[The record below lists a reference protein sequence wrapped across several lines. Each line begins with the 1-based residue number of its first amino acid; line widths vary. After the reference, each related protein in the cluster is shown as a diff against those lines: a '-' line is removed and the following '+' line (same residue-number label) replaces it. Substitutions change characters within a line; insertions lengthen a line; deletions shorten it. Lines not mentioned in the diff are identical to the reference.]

1 MFKKNFLIL
10 IFTTSFLGACDMQE
24 KSLKND
30 SDTIK
35 KIFACGFGIGGI
47 LASEKTAWLN
57 KGDKAQLCYFGSCF
71 KPDTIIL
78 LCANFKY
85 IPFVLVNKQMISWDN
100 GQRLF
105 KCISVLHG
113 ASAGYLSYKA
123 LNRFFPS

>member
-1 MFKKNFLIL
+1 MFRKKCLFLI
-10 IFTTSFLGACDMQE
+10 FVVSFLGASDTQE
-24 KSLKND
+24 KSVKNNN
-30 SDTIK
+30 DTIK
-35 KIFACGFGIGGI
+35 KIAALGIGLLGVI
-47 LASEKTAWLN
+47 VSEKTAWLDV
-57 KGDKAQLCYFGSCF
+57 GDTQQLCYLGSCF
-71 KPDTIIL
+71 DSDKMIM